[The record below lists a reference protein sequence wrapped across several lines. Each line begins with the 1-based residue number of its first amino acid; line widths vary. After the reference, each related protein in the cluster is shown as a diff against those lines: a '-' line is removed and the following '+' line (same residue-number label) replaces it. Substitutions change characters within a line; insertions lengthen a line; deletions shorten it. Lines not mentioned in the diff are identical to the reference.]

1 MRHFLI
7 PIARHRAKALIVLLF
22 SLPLLASL
30 LMRPQGSAEN
40 RYLANFPATPHSWT
54 ETLQYPAKI
63 DLWINDHLGWRNQLI
78 GMNNYVRF
86 HLFHQFPTRQLLL
99 GRHGRLMLS
108 AYNTVDPEY
117 SGVLAVCGYGR
128 SDADHAALVAQ
139 INLFDA
145 TLGAQGLDARLII
158 APTSPL
164 VYREELPGWLQR
176 RCASVQVPMQ
186 RALAA
191 PQLRGREHILYPL
204 PDFLA
209 AKQTMDIFP
218 VSWFHWSG
226 DGARLAAEL
235 SAQRYWGVAPQQTPE
250 LHTTIR
256 RLPSDM
262 DNLMPGVTL
271 DSNVKQVDFAGS
283 GVQECHGAACYPE
296 LPDVMAKLWGLNRYH
311 HDGAPLPRLVVVSDS
326 YGLELAPWYTRYFR
340 DVLQVSTNDLAQLTP
355 DQCRRLAQ
363 FLFRQPGPQQLIFV
377 YHDATVQGGGR
388 IGSDLAT
395 LFPPA
400 GVVRAAAR

>member
-1 MRHFLI
+1 MHL
-7 PIARHRAKALIVLLF
+7 ARHRAKALIVLLF

-40 RYLANFPATPHSWT
+40 RDLASFPATPHSWA
-54 ETLQYPAKI
+54 ETKQYPARI
-63 DLWINDHLGWRNQLI
+63 DAWISDHLGWRNQLI

-99 GRHGRLMLS
+99 GRHGRLLLS
-108 AYNTVDPEY
+108 ACNTVDPEY

-145 TLGAQGLDARLII
+145 TLRAQGLDARLMI
-158 APTSPL
+158 APTPPL

-176 RCASVQVPMQ
+176 RCASAQIPVQ
-186 RALAA
+186 RALAD
-191 PQLRGREHILYPL
+191 PQLRGREHIFYPL

-209 AKQTMDIFP
+209 ARQSMAIFP
-218 VSWFHWSG
+218 PSWFHWSG

-235 SAQRYWGVAPQQTPE
+235 SAQRYWDVQPQQAPE

-256 RLPSDM
+256 QLPSDM
-262 DNLMPGVTL
+262 GNLMPGVTL
-271 DSNVKQVDFAGS
+271 DSSVKQVDFAGS
-283 GVQECHGAACYPE
+283 GVQECQGASCYPE
-296 LPDVMAKLWGLNRYH
+296 LPDVMAKLWGANRYR

-340 DVLQVSTNDLAQLTP
+340 DVVQVATNELAQLTP
-355 DQCRRLAQ
+355 DQRRRLAQ
-363 FLFRQPGPQQLIFV
+363 FLFRQPGPQKLIFV

-388 IGSDLAT
+388 LATDLAM
-395 LFPPA
+395 LFTA
-400 GVVRAAAR
+400 ADAAQAAAR